1 MSDKQYDEPLQKYSF
16 GYMDCDGK
24 KYEKTITTS
33 GGTWMECVNDYI
45 RFLESIFQYDIMN
58 NVRLK
63 EPVYL
68 KMFLQENPSYLDPW
82 TGEYFV
88 EEEKEDEDTGNP
100 GLTD

>member
-1 MSDKQYDEPLQKYSF
+1 MSDNYGDPMQTYSF
-16 GYMDCDGK
+16 SYTDCDGK
-24 KYEKTITTS
+24 KYEKTITTP
-33 GGTWMECVNDYI
+33 GCTWMECVNDYV
-45 RFLESIFQYDIMN
+45 RFLESIFQYSIMN
-58 NVRLK
+58 NVRLR

-68 KMFLQENPSYLDPW
+68 SAMKEHYSEYLDPW

>member
-1 MSDKQYDEPLQKYSF
+1 MSDKQHDELLQKYSF

-24 KYEKTITTS
+24 KYEKIITTS

-58 NVRLK
+58 NVRLR

-68 KMFLQENPSYLDPW
+68 SAMKEHYSDYLDPW